1 VASAP
6 QVAAQAIRDAIIT
19 AKFKAG
25 ERLVEGKL
33 AEDLGIGQPTL
44 REALKEPLMA
54 ETADE
59 IVRAMYSDFGVP
71 PDAEISL
78 GPRYPSRGLIRRAT
92 EQNLIC
98 SRSPPFFRRSFAQVR
113 RRS

>member
-44 REALKEPLMA
+44 REALKEL
-54 ETADE
+54 EYE
-59 IVRAMYSDFGVP
+59 GLVRKIP
-71 PDAEISL
+71 Q
-78 GPRYPSRGLIRRAT
+78 RGLI
-92 EQNLIC
+92 
-98 SRSPPFFRRSFAQVR
+98 SRSPARMS
-113 RRS
+113 